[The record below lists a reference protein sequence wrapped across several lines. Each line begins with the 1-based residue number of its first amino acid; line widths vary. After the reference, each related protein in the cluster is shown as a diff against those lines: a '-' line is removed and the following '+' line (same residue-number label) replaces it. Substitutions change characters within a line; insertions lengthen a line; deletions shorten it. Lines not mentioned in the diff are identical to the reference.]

1 MGTYCIYY
9 IDENGTVTPI
19 QTLPGGV
26 QLDPNAINEARSAK
40 AQERQAKAAEEQ
52 NNLYEKEIKTNKRI
66 GIATL
71 VVSSLA
77 LIPNVPALFNTLKGF
92 CDFLISLFQ

>member
-1 MGTYCIYY
+1 MTETKYHL
-9 IDENGTVTPI
+9 DDDMTATPI
-19 QTLPGGV
+19 GPFPMGADFDL
-26 QLDPNAINEARSAK
+26 NSINETRSAK
-40 AQERQAKAAEEQ
+40 VQERQAKAAEEQ